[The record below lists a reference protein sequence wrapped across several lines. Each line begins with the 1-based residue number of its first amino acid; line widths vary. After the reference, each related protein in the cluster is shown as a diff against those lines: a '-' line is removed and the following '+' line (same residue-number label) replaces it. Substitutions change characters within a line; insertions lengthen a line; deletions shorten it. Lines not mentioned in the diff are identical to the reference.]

1 MCMAN
6 HPFEPIDVRLEVLTG
21 LFLLLNT
28 LPFGYGFEGPWG
40 DAGFSRGIG
49 GLVGSYLLY
58 RAWFAR
64 TFGFHGL
71 IPALHL
77 WKAPIRS
84 TSRLT
89 LAGFGTLMCSWLIG
103 NPFQA
108 WFAEPTALVLT
119 LYALLMILM
128 ATYAWLVFDRGLGD
142 EEE

>member
-1 MCMAN
+1 MCMGN
-6 HPFEPIDVRLEVLTG
+6 HPFEPIDVRLEVFTG
-21 LFLLLNT
+21 LLLLLNT
-28 LPFGYGFEGPWG
+28 LPFGFGFEGPWG

-77 WKAPIRS
+77 WKAPNRS
-84 TSRLT
+84 TSRLI

-128 ATYAWLVFDRGLGD
+128 ATYAWLVFERGLGD